1 MPSRNN
7 YLKSLEN
14 LQLFNKLVHKL
25 ILISE
30 KFETLLNIAFNTRKL
45 TIFKINR
52 LSSDGV
58 L

>member
-30 KFETLLNIAFNTRKL
+30 KFETLLNIAFNARKL